1 MKTVVLVAAAIL
13 DLGLGASTWAAPA
26 GTLLFTQT
34 GSQIVDAQGTTR
46 PAKRGDVLQSGE
58 RLLTPPGGISQV
70 VLPDGSLVG
79 MRPGS
84 DMKFDVNGSDLDR
97 GTIVSL
103 LKGTVRVIGS
113 ELTDPRKTSQFTLLS
128 GPATLRLQGADLET
142 AVVKPEAGQP
152 SGNAPGSYNR
162 LLIGTGS
169 IGTGSAVEPLAPRQV
184 SFVGA
189 VNVAPVTLASVS
201 RDLFAPPLALKQP
214 DTGQPVP
221 PATETPIPTKLSPG
235 LMTSTLTVPLTGAG
249 QPPIAARTSP
259 TLVTGPA
266 VVTAQ
271 IQPVTKTITP
281 VILTPIVIPRP
292 IITVVIPTPPPS
304 KLPVISCKVLRTC

>member
-1 MKTVVLVAAAIL
+1 MKTVVLVATAIL
-13 DLGLGASTWAAPA
+13 GFGSGANTWAAPA
-26 GTLLFTQT
+26 GTLLFTQA

-46 PAKRGDVLQSGE
+46 PAKRGDILESGE

-84 DMKFDVNGSDLDR
+84 DMKFDVTGSDVAR

-128 GPATLRLQGADLET
+128 GPATLRLRGADVET
-142 AVVKPEAGQP
+142 AIVKPEAGQA
-152 SGNAPGSYNR
+152 SGNAPGSYSR
-162 LLIGTGS
+162 LLVGAGS
-169 IGTGSAVEPLAPRQV
+169 IGTGSVVEPLAPRQV

-201 RDLFAPPLALKQP
+201 RELFAPALALKQP

-221 PATETPIPTKLSPG
+221 PATETPISTKLSPS
-235 LMTSTLTVPLTGAG
+235 LMTSTLTVPLTGTV
-249 QPPIAARTSP
+249 QPSIATRTSP
-259 TLVTGPA
+259 TLVTGPTVIA
-266 VVTAQ
+266 AQ
-271 IQPVTKTITP
+271 VQPITKTITP
-281 VILTPIVIPRP
+281 VIQPPIVIPQP

-304 KLPVISCKVLRTC
+304 KLPVVSCKVLRTC